1 MHTAQND
8 TKSVQ
13 NNTVMYMCDFWALSG
28 TENGEHTPQTGVK
41 QRQTASAEGGKPKR
55 GVDITL
61 WAGLEEQLI

>member
-13 NNTVMYMCDFWALSG
+13 NNTVMYMCDVWAISG
-28 TENGEHTPQTGVK
+28 TENGEQTPQKGVK
-41 QRQTASAEGGKPKR
+41 RQTTSAEWGKPKR